1 MKRELSNVPA
11 QRPFARHRL
20 GMLGLALTLAPFAM
34 VGEAQAICT
43 EDGVASVTGS
53 ASGKTVVCSG
63 TVTDTGPGGIA
74 GYGTFVDTN
83 NTYTVSGALTGNS
96 FGLATG
102 GGTLT
107 NSGTI
112 TGTNIAGISN
122 ALSSLNNTLGATVQG
137 FFGIVSNASDITISN
152 AGLIKGTGGANGAIK
167 AQNLHLT

>member
-1 MKRELSNVPA
+1 MGLGNMMKREISNGLA

-53 ASGKTVVCSG
+53 ASGKTIVCSG
-63 TVTDTGPGGIA
+63 TVTNTGSGGIA
-74 GYGTFVDTN
+74 GYGTTADTG
-83 NTYTVSGALTGNS
+83 NTYTVSGTLTGNT

-107 NSGTI
+107 NNGTI
-112 TGTNIAGISN
+112 TGTNAAGISN
-122 ALSSLNNTLGATVQG
+122 GLSSLDNQLGGIVQG
-137 FFGIVSNASDITISN
+137 HNGITVGDI
-152 AGLIKGTGGANGAIK
+152 
-167 AQNLHLT
+167 